1 MAISDSHR
9 LGQLIGIMLEKAIK
23 PKLQSILSPS
33 HFLDSVS
40 TSRTV
45 RGNRK
50 KVKWVDAQ
58 GNSHDLDFVIEQNG
72 TDTVSGNPK
81 AFIECA
87 WRRYTKHSKNKAQEI
102 QGAIIPL
109 AQTYAN
115 DKPFLGA
122 ILAGEFTTPSLTQLV
137 SHGFTV
143 LHISYQEIVQA
154 YSNIGIDISYDEGSS
169 LFDLKNKADCLEQ
182 LSIQQQDLV
191 IQHLYT
197 IITLKLNDFLMR
209 LTTSLNRTISKIII
223 QPLYGSSSQFTDL
236 FSAKAYLNSLNLS
249 TVPNNLVFDKLFIYI
264 EYCNGDNFKAE
275 FGTTLDG
282 LNFLANF

>member
-9 LGQLIGIMLEKAIK
+9 LGQLIGIMLERAMK
-23 PKLQSILSPS
+23 PKLQSVLGPT

-40 TSRTV
+40 TCRTA
-45 RGNRK
+45 RGSRK

-72 TDTVSGNPK
+72 TDLAFGNPK

-102 QGAIIPL
+102 QGAVIPL

-115 DKPFLGA
+115 DRPFLGA
-122 ILAGEFTTPSLTQLV
+122 ILAGEFTAPSITQLI

-143 LHISYQEIVQA
+143 LYISYQEIVQA
-154 YSNIGIDISYDEGSS
+154 YFSIGIDISYDESTS
-169 LFDLKNKADCLEQ
+169 LLDLKNKADCLEQ
-182 LSIQQQDLV
+182 LSLQQQDLV
-191 IQHLYT
+191 IQNLYAL
-197 IITLKLNDFLMR
+197 IQLKLDSFLMQLR
-209 LTTSLNRTISKIII
+209 TSLNRTISKIII
-223 QPLYGSSSQFTDL
+223 QPLYGSSSLFTDIL
-236 FSAKAYLNSLNLS
+236 SAKAYLSTLNLS
-249 TVPNNLVFDKLFIYI
+249 IPPNNLVFDKLFIYV

-275 FGTTLDG
+275 FGSTLDG

>member
-9 LGQLIGIMLEKAIK
+9 LGQLIGIMLERAIK
-23 PKLQSILSPS
+23 PQLQGILPS
-33 HFLDSVS
+33 NYFLDSVS
-40 TSRTV
+40 TNRTV

-50 KVKWVDAQ
+50 KVKWTDTQ

-72 TDTVSGNPK
+72 TNLAIGTPK

-122 ILAGEFTTPSLTQLV
+122 ILAGEFTAPSLQQLS

-143 LHISYQEIVQA
+143 LYISYQEIIQA
-154 YSNIGIDISYDEGSS
+154 YASIGIDVSYNEHSS
-169 LFDLKNKADCLEQ
+169 LLDLKNKADSLQQ
-182 LSIQQQDLV
+182 LNAQQLDLV
-191 IQHLYT
+191 IQHLYGL
-197 IITLKLNDFLMR
+197 IQLKLNNFLQTLMI
-209 LTTSLNRTISKIII
+209 SLNRTITKIII
-223 QPLYGSSSQFTDL
+223 QPLYGSSSFFTDL
-236 FSAKAYLNSLNLS
+236 LSAKTYLNSLNLS
-249 TVPNNLVFDKLFIYI
+249 AIPSNLTFDKLFIYV
-264 EYCNGDNFKAE
+264 EYSNGDNFRAE
-275 FGTTLDG
+275 FGNTLDG
-282 LNFLANF
+282 LAFLAKF